1 MHSTTTDKGGWC
13 VIWGGVLGQ
22 VGYRASPDRRAQ
34 VPALRPANARYR
46 SLRYDRGSG
55 GAGLWAVMREVTLG
69 MTVGGNCRMGGEALW
84 WRGKP

>member
-34 VPALRPANARYR
+34 VPALRP
-46 SLRYDRGSG
+46 
-55 GAGLWAVMREVTLG
+55 RE
-69 MTVGGNCRMGGEALW
+69 
-84 WRGKP
+84 WRGRAVGRHERGHARDDGWWELQDGWGGPMVEG